1 MCWWWCVCVCVCV
14 DRVQPKEKP
23 SLSLY
28 VEYAQYCFL
37 MRSLLVSEED
47 RRIIIIKVLKVL
59 LLVCVFVC
67 VGVCMYMCIRIWWAL
82 LSISHLDLLLYAAT
96 AVLLFLLLLVVF
108 VTIIIVVVVVV
119 VELLVFVLFVLLET
133 IIFIGHVNGPQKFGS
148 LCFVEDLLDRYTIL
162 FTPVDR

>member
-1 MCWWWCVCVCVCV
+1 MCVCRPCTTKRKAFSLVVCRICTILFFN
-14 DRVQPKEKP
+14 EKF
-23 SLSLY
+23 
-28 VEYAQYCFL
+28 AC
-37 MRSLLVSEED
+37 SEED

-96 AVLLFLLLLVVF
+96 AVLLLLFLLLLVV

>member
-1 MCWWWCVCVCVCV
+1 MC
-14 DRVQPKEKP
+14 
-23 SLSLY
+23 L
-28 VEYAQYCFL
+28 
-37 MRSLLVSEED
+37 
-47 RRIIIIKVLKVL
+47 
-59 LLVCVFVC
+59 FVC

-119 VELLVFVLFVLLET
+119 ELLVFVLFVLLET

>member
-1 MCWWWCVCVCVCV
+1 MCVCRPCTTKRKAFSLVVCRICTILFFN
-14 DRVQPKEKP
+14 EKF
-23 SLSLY
+23 
-28 VEYAQYCFL
+28 AC
-37 MRSLLVSEED
+37 SEED